1 MQRVPQVQV
10 YPDQAGRTVAE
21 KQLFPTEHD
30 ALPRV
35 QDHGFLYFTSAE
47 ELANRSPMVQKALST
62 RTATLHDMRRFRKHQ
77 LINKFKTHTFD
88 TGSSRVQ
95 VALLTA
101 RIQAMTA
108 HLAASPRDSK
118 GKRTLQSLVA
128 RRRQL
133 MQYMLKHD
141 YANYRVIIKELNLK
155 AVPFKLSKYTASR
168 PQKTE
173 HKILR
178 ARHAR
183 IKNRSGRGH
192 KGH

>member
-1 MQRVPQVQV
+1 MCS
-10 YPDQAGRTVAE
+10 
-21 KQLFPTEHD
+21 
-30 ALPRV
+30 AL
-35 QDHGFLYFTSAE
+35 
-47 ELANRSPMVQKALST
+47 RSPLLTRALS
-62 RTATLHDMRRFRKHQ
+62 ACFA
-77 LINKFKTHTFD
+77 
-88 TGSSRVQ
+88 